1 MARANDEEDEDTD
14 LIASEENSKSL
25 SSAAACARAAAD
37 ATATRRAPS
46 SSSASEAAEGRK
58 LSPLASLAH
67 AVGVLHRFSR
77 PHTMIGT
84 TISILSVSAMAL
96 VRAEARGKQSE
107 ENGRENMRLAMES
120 RLNFKKKKLTST
132 KLITS
137 KWKNIPPLSLI
148 RPRPTSPRA
157 SSPPSRRPS
166 SLPC

>member
-1 MARANDEEDEDTD
+1 VARANDEEDEDTD

-37 ATATRRAPS
+37 ATATRREPS

-96 VRAEARGKQSE
+96 VRAEARGKRSE
-107 ENGRENMRLAMES
+107 ENGRENLRLAMES
-120 RLNFKKKKLTST
+120 RLNFKKKKTHLDKAHHLEMEKYST
-132 KLITS
+132 
-137 KWKNIPPLSLI
+137 LSLI